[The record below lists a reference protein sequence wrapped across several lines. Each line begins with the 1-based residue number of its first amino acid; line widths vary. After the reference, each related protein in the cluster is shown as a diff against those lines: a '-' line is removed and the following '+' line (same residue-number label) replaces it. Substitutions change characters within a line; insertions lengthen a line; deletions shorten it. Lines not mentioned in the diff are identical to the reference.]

1 MVYRKKTAPRRP
13 KKTTRVSRSKSRRVS
28 RSKSRSNLNDKD
40 SIGLNYLELKVSN
53 ESNVK
58 KTYKPVIKS
67 TRLTTPLTIYTSPG
81 CSACKDV
88 QNLCNKKGIKFRVL
102 NRRDHSEYVKEKTGN
117 SQYVPNVFNSDNEYL
132 GGNEDLAKLTK
143 DMENIIA

>member
-1 MVYRKKTAPRRP
+1 M
-13 KKTTRVSRSKSRRVS
+13 
-28 RSKSRSNLNDKD
+28 
-40 SIGLNYLELKVSN
+40 NYLELKVSN

-117 SQYVPNVFNSDNEYL
+117 CQYVPNVFNSDNEYI